1 MNATGTFEKVYF
13 SLFITGALLFGLW
26 IGQGFLIPIC
36 LASMLTM
43 LLTPYSNKLIKIGFG
58 RGMAD
63 FTVILFLIILIYIL
77 GYLFYKQGNSIAN
90 DLPFL
95 SSKAQ
100 LKLDTLHNWIEGNFG
115 VKAAGQTEWLTHKF
129 TEFEGTLTE
138 WVSNLL
144 VKATNLL
151 VDTILILFYL
161 FFFLQYR
168 EKFRVFILFI
178 SKPNTHRS
186 IDKILVR
193 IRKLIQSYLSG
204 MFIEMIFVISLNSIT
219 LLILGVPYAI
229 FLGIISGFL
238 NIIPYLGILVAMLL
252 AVSFALITSSGL
264 FVPVLILICLSV
276 IHLIDANFIVPNVVG
291 SKVKLNPLFTIMAV
305 LMGSL
310 LWGIAGMILFIP
322 LLGMLKAVF
331 DNIDSLRPYGYLIG
345 NDHVNETELE
355 RKITRMRRISKLREK
370 RNSIL

>member
-1 MNATGTFEKVYF
+1 MKATGTFEKVYY

-90 DLPFL
+90 DLPLL

-100 LKLDTLHNWIEGNFG
+100 LKLDTLHNWIEVNFG

-129 TEFEGTLTE
+129 TEFETTLTG

-144 VKATNLL
+144 VKATNLF

-193 IRKLIQSYLSG
+193 IRRLIQSYLSG

-252 AVSFALITSSGL
+252 AVSLALITSTGL
-264 FVPVLILICLSV
+264 FVPVLILICFSV

-331 DNIDSLRPYGYLIG
+331 DNVDSLRPYGYLIG
-345 NDHVNETELE
+345 NDHVNEAELE

-370 RNSIL
+370 RNSI